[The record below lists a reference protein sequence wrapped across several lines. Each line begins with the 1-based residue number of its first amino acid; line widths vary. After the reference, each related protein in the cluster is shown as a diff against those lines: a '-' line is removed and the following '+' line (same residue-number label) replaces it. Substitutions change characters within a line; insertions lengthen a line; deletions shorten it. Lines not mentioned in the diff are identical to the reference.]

1 MTLLQDL
8 SAIVGAAFAREDI
21 DAGLGEVRVS
31 DRPDLAQFQ
40 CNGALGAAK
49 ALKTNPRALAEKIAV
64 HLRAEPVIAEVTI
77 AGPGFLNLTL
87 TDDYLVERLG
97 RAVDSTGW
105 QSETSET
112 IVLDYGGPNVAKPL
126 HVGHLRAAIIGE
138 SLKRI
143 LRLTGAKVI
152 GDVHLGDW
160 GLQMGQLISELALR
174 APELIYFDPD
184 AAGPFPEDP
193 PVSLKDLEDMY
204 PVASAACKADPER
217 RELAR
222 KATFDLQEGRAGYRA
237 LWHHFVT
244 LSKAAIK
251 DDYDALGVSFDL
263 WKGEADADPFIAP
276 MVEALEQKGL
286 VEESDGARIIRVE
299 RDDDRK
305 TVPPIML
312 ITSEGS
318 VGYHTTDLATI
329 VDRMESQ
336 NPDRILYVV
345 DQRQALHFEQVFRA
359 SAMAGYLGE
368 DRLEH
373 LGFGTMNGKD
383 GKPFKTREGGVL
395 KLQDMVAMVE
405 TRAHE
410 RLVESGMTK
419 GLDASEIAKVARQVG
434 VAALKFADLSNPR
447 TSDYIF
453 DLDRFT
459 SFEGKTGPYLQYACV
474 RIQSIL
480 NRLQEG
486 GKDTDLGQGAALVIT
501 KDEERDLILCLMSF
515 SEVIKNAY
523 EKRMPHLLAEHAFT
537 LAQTFSRFYAACR
550 VTDEGDDKVRASR
563 TRLLTIVR
571 EQLGLVLDLLGIE
584 IPDRM

>member
-1 MTLLQDL
+1 
-8 SAIVGAAFAREDI
+8 
-21 DAGLGEVRVS
+21 
-31 DRPDLAQFQ
+31 
-40 CNGALGAAK
+40 
-49 ALKTNPRALAEKIAV
+49 
-64 HLRAEPVIAEVTI
+64 
-77 AGPGFLNLTL
+77 
-87 TDDYLVERLG
+87 
-97 RAVDSTGW
+97 
-105 QSETSET
+105 
-112 IVLDYGGPNVAKPL
+112 
-126 HVGHLRAAIIGE
+126 
-138 SLKRI
+138 
-143 LRLTGAKVI
+143 
-152 GDVHLGDW
+152 
-160 GLQMGQLISELALR
+160 
-174 APELIYFDPD
+174 
-184 AAGPFPEDP
+184 
-193 PVSLKDLEDMY
+193 
-204 PVASAACKADPER
+204 
-217 RELAR
+217 
-222 KATFDLQEGRAGYRA
+222 
-237 LWHHFVT
+237 
-244 LSKAAIK
+244 
-251 DDYDALGVSFDL
+251 
-263 WKGEADADPFIAP
+263 
-276 MVEALEQKGL
+276 
-286 VEESDGARIIRVE
+286 
-299 RDDDRK
+299 
-305 TVPPIML
+305 
-312 ITSEGS
+312 
-318 VGYHTTDLATI
+318 
-329 VDRMESQ
+329 
-336 NPDRILYVV
+336 
-345 DQRQALHFEQVFRA
+345 
-359 SAMAGYLGE
+359 
-368 DRLEH
+368 
-373 LGFGTMNGKD
+373 
-383 GKPFKTREGGVL
+383 
-395 KLQDMVAMVE
+395 MVAMVE